1 MIEWLIF
8 IPACF
13 ALNLAFGPNN
23 LLAMTNGARVGV
35 VFAQKAAVGRLI
47 VFVPMIVLS
56 ALGLG
61 LVLTTSA
68 VVFSIAK
75 IVGAIYLVWLGISLW
90 RSAKTL
96 QLEGLGADD
105 TSLSRA
111 FKAEAAVAIS
121 NPKAILIFAAFFP
134 QFVAIE
140 AYWQSFALLG
150 LAFLLMEAVAIFAY
164 AVFGKLAS
172 KFASGK
178 LPTLQRVSGATMC
191 IFGVLLLVSPQ
202 PTRA

>member
-8 IPACF
+8 LPACF

-23 LLAMTNGARVGV
+23 LLAMTNGARSGV

-47 VFVPMIVLS
+47 AFVPIIAVS

-68 VVFSIAK
+68 VVFSVAK
-75 IVGAIYLVWLGISLW
+75 IFGAIYLVWLGISLW
-90 RSAKTL
+90 RSADTV
-96 QLEGLGADD
+96 QLGDLAGGK
-105 TSLSRA
+105 TSLSGA
-111 FKAEAAVAIS
+111 FKAEALVALS

-134 QFVAIE
+134 QFVVVD
-140 AYWQSFALLG
+140 AYWKSFVLLG
-150 LAFLLMEAVAIFAY
+150 LAFLAMEAVAIFAY
-164 AVFGKLAS
+164 ATFG
-172 KFASGK
+172 KFASRLASGN

-191 IFGVLLLVSPQ
+191 LFGVLLLVSPQ
-202 PTRA
+202 PTRT